1 MPTTLTLRRG
11 AYTGPTGRSAGLN
24 KAASLAAAIVILA
37 GVPLSSLRYLLTRPK
52 GFTLKSFVIIRA
64 LRLLSLL
71 TPILPPPETHAE
83 RWDAPKTIGKTP
95 ALKLE
100 TVSASPAPDKWRVGY
115 AACPDGVAPL
125 EMPGYVLTPSGIASG
140 PARPDEKLILYIHG
154 GGYVRG
160 HPLWTAFPFRL
171 AAETGRRVYCAQY
184 RKTLDDGTAF
194 PAPLLDA
201 LAAWAHVTGALGFRP
216 SQVVVCGD
224 SAGAHLTLALVRQ
237 LSVLGEALPGGLG
250 LVSPWADFT
259 CSFPSWERHSL
270 DMLTKTKLSMAIA
283 SATRHFADEEKR
295 GAFFSPALAEAG
307 HWAFLAHTPVF
318 VSCGGIEAFT
328 DEDEAL
334 VAGMRRDGV
343 PVTFWKVSR

>member
-1 MPTTLTLRRG
+1 MTPYMYHTSLLAVASHAITALTPMPTTLTLRRG

-100 TVSASPAPDKWRVGY
+100 TVTASPAPDKWCVGY

-140 PARPDEKLILYIHG
+140 PARPDEKIILYIHG

-171 AAETGRRVYCAQY
+171 AAKTRRAAASTARSTARPWTTGPPSPRR
-184 RKTLDDGTAF
+184 
-194 PAPLLDA
+194 
-201 LAAWAHVTGALGFRP
+201 
-216 SQVVVCGD
+216 
-224 SAGAHLTLALVRQ
+224 
-237 LSVLGEALPGGLG
+237 
-250 LVSPWADFT
+250 
-259 CSFPSWERHSL
+259 CSTRSRRGRTSRARW
-270 DMLTKTKLSMAIA
+270 A
-283 SATRHFADEEKR
+283 SAPPRSWCAATRRAR
-295 GAFFSPALAEAG
+295 
-307 HWAFLAHTPVF
+307 T
-318 VSCGGIEAFT
+318 
-328 DEDEAL
+328 
-334 VAGMRRDGV
+334 
-343 PVTFWKVSR
+343 